1 MVHTTITSIGISH
14 GVVVLNRVD
23 QKIVVGCFTR
33 VPLTMFGVS
42 TKSFNAI
49 YVGGASTKAP
59 AMGHFEEHEDVEL

>member
-33 VPLTMFGVS
+33 VPLTRFGAS
-42 TKSFNAI
+42 TKSFNAML
-49 YVGGASTKAP
+49 VAALLSLFTKAP
-59 AMGHFEEHEDVEL
+59 AMGHFEDVEL